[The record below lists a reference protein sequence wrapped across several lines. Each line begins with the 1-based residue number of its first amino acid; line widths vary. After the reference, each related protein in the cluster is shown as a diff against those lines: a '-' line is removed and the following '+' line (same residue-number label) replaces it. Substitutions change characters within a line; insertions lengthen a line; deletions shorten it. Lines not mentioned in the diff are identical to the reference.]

1 MRVLQLFLL
10 MSLSSVV
17 TAQDAFIEEFQQKW
31 KNAAAYTIEMAEMM
45 PADKY
50 NYKPTDDT
58 RTFEEQL
65 MHMMS
70 NMIWLSSSYLSEDNF
85 GRDLKKKEY
94 TKAEIIA
101 LLKETTNFAANT
113 VASLSAQD
121 LEKEVD
127 FFAGPMSKRQIMILM
142 NDHLTHHRGQI
153 IVYLRMN
160 GLKPPRYRGW

>member
-1 MRVLQLFLL
+1 MRVLSLL
-10 MSLSSVV
+10 LILGITSLAS
-17 TAQDAFIEEFQQKW
+17 AQDAFIKEFQQKW
-31 KNAAAYTIEMAEMM
+31 KNAAAYTIEIAEMM
-45 PADKY
+45 PAHKY
-50 NYKPTDDT
+50 DYKPTDDT

-65 MHMMS
+65 LHMMS

-85 GRDLKKKEY
+85 GRDLKKKDY

-101 LLKETTNFAANT
+101 LLKETTDFAARTIAN
-113 VASLSAQD
+113 LSAKD

-127 FFAGPMSKRQIMILM
+127 FFAGPMTKRQIMILM

-160 GLKPPRYRGW
+160 GIKPPRYRGW